1 MDGSIGGLED
11 EGMTTTRTARELAET
26 YFTAWEAGD
35 FDTVRGLLAED
46 VDFVGALGTA
56 SGAEAAL
63 AGLKGLGQVLEKI
76 DVKARVAEGG
86 EVITWF
92 DLHTSVAPPA
102 PTANWMHVDDG
113 KVTRIRVTF
122 DPRELLAGLTT
133 RN

>member
-1 MDGSIGGLED
+1 
-11 EGMTTTRTARELAET
+11 MTTRAARELAET

-35 FDTVRGLLAED
+35 FDTLREVLAEN

-56 SGAEAAL
+56 SGIDEAL

-76 DVKARVAEGG
+76 DVKVRVAEGG

-92 DLHTSVAPPA
+92 DLCTSVAPPT
-102 PTANWMHVDDG
+102 PTANWMHVEDG

-122 DPRELLAGLTT
+122 DPRALLAGFEAQ
-133 RN
+133 N